1 MFLKKDINPFR
12 MLDYKKGC
20 LKLKCRGEAPDL
32 CFWKGLTPPDLWLAL
47 GTAESIQGDIPLAN
61 QHNPLKL
68 GAKTKAEAVFLV
80 IIFFGEGNGIINA
93 DGTKGRAPRQSHPT
107 RGADAVIVLN
117 LGPLIHG
124 VT

>member
-1 MFLKKDINPFR
+1 MGLFLKKDINPFR

-20 LKLKCRGEAPDL
+20 LKLNRRRSTFG
-32 CFWKGLTPPDLWLAL
+32 WKGYTPPDLWLAL
-47 GTAESIQGDIPLAN
+47 GTAESIQRDIPLAN
-61 QHNPLKL
+61 QHKPLKL
-68 GAKTKAEAVFLV
+68 GAKTKAKAVFLV
-80 IIFFGEGNGIINA
+80 VIFFGEGNGIINA